1 MNTKTKLAILGAL
14 VVAFFFALAWWLMS
28 ARFHTKVDKEM
39 LKYFGG
45 KCVVTVYQGGVAVEK
60 HEVDGY
66 VLYETGEDSDNSR
79 HDGVVTFKAKDGETV
94 RVGGWGGVVTT
105 RCK

>member
-1 MNTKTKLAILGAL
+1 MSAKTRLALLGAL
-14 VVAFFFALAWWLMS
+14 TVLFLVVFAWWLLS

-45 KCVVTVYQGGVAVEK
+45 KCVVTVYQGGVVIEK

-66 VLYETGEDSDNSR
+66 VLYETGESSDNAR
-79 HDGVVTFKAKDGETV
+79 HDGVVTFKTKDGETV
-94 RVGGWGGVVTT
+94 RVGAWGGVVTT

>member
-1 MNTKTKLAILGAL
+1 MTSKTKITLLVAAAIVFLLAFG
-14 VVAFFFALAWWLMS
+14 WWLMS

-94 RVGGWGGVVTT
+94 RVGGWGGVVTA